1 MRQFFLSF
9 FIARRYLSSRKSEK
23 FISIIGT
30 LAFLGIMLGVSTLI
44 IVTSVMNGFRD
55 DLYSRILGMNGHLN
69 VYSYGGNNISE
80 YNVVKETLEKIEGVE
95 YVTPVVQSEILFTAN
110 DTSDGGFVKGI
121 LAEDFAGREFL
132 AASFD
137 GDVAEIFKNKQVL
150 VGQQM
155 ARLYG
160 LVPGDILTVYSPFG
174 ITTAFGTLPRVQK
187 VRVGGVFA
195 FDMYEYDRNFIFMDL
210 AQAQELFNKI
220 AKVSRIEVHTKTPDT
235 AINISEN
242 VNELLP
248 KELYGSNWLQTNG
261 SLYQAI
267 EVERRVSFIVLT
279 LVILIAALNI
289 ISAQIMLVKEK
300 SKSIAIL
307 RSMGAGRGHILSVF
321 AITGTFMG
329 VFGTIIG
336 GIIGISVVQ
345 NIDFL
350 RQLVESFLSVSLFNQ
365 EVYHLEEL
373 PALLNYNQT
382 LTTIMTALGFTFLAA
397 LYPAWRAARLNPV
410 EILRYE

>member
-55 DLYSRILGMNGHLN
+55 DLYKRILGMNGHLG
-69 VYSYGGNNISE
+69 VYAYGGENIKD
-80 YNVVKETLEKIEGVE
+80 YNEVKQTLEKIEGVK

-110 DTSDGGFVKGI
+110 DKSDGGFVKGV
-121 LAEDFAGREFL
+121 LPEDFVGREFL
-132 AASFD
+132 TAAFD
-137 GDVAEIFKNKQVL
+137 GDVAEIFKKKQIL
-150 VGQQM
+150 IGQQM
-155 ARLYG
+155 ARFHG
-160 LVPGDILTVYSPFG
+160 LVPGDIITLYSPFG

-187 VRVGGVFA
+187 VVIGGVFG
-195 FDMYEYDRNFIFMDL
+195 FDMYEYDRNFIFMGL
-210 AQAQELFNKI
+210 AQAQELFNKT
-220 AKVSRIEVHTKTPDT
+220 ARVSRIEVHTDTPDT
-235 AINISEN
+235 AIDITLNVSNI
-242 VNELLP
+242 LP
-248 KELYGSNWLQTNG
+248 KELYGANWLQTNG

-329 VFGTIIG
+329 VSGTIIG
-336 GIIGISVVQ
+336 GIIGVSVVK

-350 RQLVESFLSVSLFNQ
+350 RQLVEGFLSVSLFNQ

-382 LTTIMTALGFTFLAA
+382 FSTIITALSFTFLAA
-397 LYPAWRAARLNPV
+397 LYPAWRAAKLNPV